1 MKKNCLLC
9 FLLFFSCYSAFAGES
24 LDSLLNVLDKTIK
37 EADTYVQIKEN
48 KLHEL
53 KKEARKTPPVSV
65 ERYHL
70 NNDIYLEYK
79 AYSSDSAL
87 HYLNENM
94 LLARQL
100 NDKER
105 ELKIQ
110 LELSYLL
117 SSIGMYMEA
126 ADILNSI
133 DRQTLPSSLLGYYY
147 TCYEHVYF
155 EAGAAQPR
163 YKMFASRYA
172 KLSHAYRDSMQV
184 TLDPSSATYL
194 WLRETQLREAGKYDE
209 ALEFSDRRLAEASFG
224 TPQYALVAYQ
234 RFRLFESMG
243 KKDEH
248 LYYLVLS
255 AISDVRSAI
264 KEQSSLMVLAQELNR
279 KGDLKRAYDYINF
292 SWEISQFYKTRL
304 RSWMNITPLSMI
316 NGNYQDIIK
325 QQNRELL
332 IYITCVALLALLL
345 VIALIYIYRQMKALS
360 IANRAYVL
368 ETGKIALSG
377 DAKKLMNDDSVKK
390 ALQEVNERLFS
401 LNEELEEVN
410 RHLRSTNLELSESN
424 LIKEAYIAR
433 FFKLCS
439 VYVDRLQA
447 YRKLVNKKLQRGQV
461 AELLKMT
468 HLSNDIV
475 TVEVQELYANFDS
488 AFLHLFPNFVE
499 SLNALL
505 LPDEQIVLKPDEL
518 LNTELRIF
526 ALIRLGIKDSSQI
539 AELLHY
545 SVNTIYNY
553 RSRVKTKA
561 RVSRDDFEDL
571 VAKIR

>member
-37 EADTYVQIKEN
+37 EADTYVQVKEN

-209 ALEFSDRRLAEASFG
+209 ALEFSDRRLAESSFG

-264 KEQSSLMVLAQELNR
+264 KEQSSLMVLAQELNS

-360 IANRAYVL
+360 IA
-368 ETGKIALSG
+368 
-377 DAKKLMNDDSVKK
+377 KKG
-390 ALQEVNERLFS
+390 LQEVNERLFS

-410 RHLRSTNLELSESN
+410 RHLRSTNLERSESN
-424 LIKEAYIAR
+424 LNKEAYIAR

-505 LPDEQIVLKPDEL
+505 LPEEQIVLKPDEL

>member
-37 EADTYVQIKEN
+37 EANTYVQIKEN

-332 IYITCVALLALLL
+332 IYIACVALLALLL

-360 IANRAYVL
+360 IA
-368 ETGKIALSG
+368 
-377 DAKKLMNDDSVKK
+377 KKG
-390 ALQEVNERLFS
+390 LQEVNERLFS

>member
-9 FLLFFSCYSAFAGES
+9 FLLFFSCHSALAGES

-53 KKEARKTPPVSV
+53 KKEARKTPPFSV

-133 DRQTLPSSLLGYYY
+133 DRQTLPSSLLGHYY
-147 TCYEHVYF
+147 TCYEHVYS

-209 ALEFSDRRLAEASFG
+209 ALEFSDRRLAESSFG

-264 KEQSSLMVLAQELNR
+264 KEQSSLMVLAQELNS

-360 IANRAYVL
+360 IA
-368 ETGKIALSG
+368 
-377 DAKKLMNDDSVKK
+377 KKG
-390 ALQEVNERLFS
+390 LQEVNERLFS

-439 VYVDRLQA
+439 GYVDRLQA

-505 LPDEQIVLKPDEL
+505 LPEEQIVLKPDEL

>member
-79 AYSSDSAL
+79 VYSSDSAL

-133 DRQTLPSSLLGYYY
+133 DRQTLPSSLLGHYY

-163 YKMFASRYA
+163 YKMFASRYV
-172 KLSHAYRDSMQV
+172 KLSHAYRDSMQI

-209 ALEFSDRRLAEASFG
+209 ALEFSDRRLAESSFG

-264 KEQSSLMVLAQELNR
+264 KEQSSLMVLAQELNS

-332 IYITCVALLALLL
+332 IYIVCVALLALLL

-360 IANRAYVL
+360 IA
-368 ETGKIALSG
+368 
-377 DAKKLMNDDSVKK
+377 KKG
-390 ALQEVNERLFS
+390 LQEVNERLFS

-505 LPDEQIVLKPDEL
+505 LPEEQIVLKPDEL

>member
-9 FLLFFSCYSAFAGES
+9 FLLFFSCHSALAGES

-79 AYSSDSAL
+79 VYSSDSAL

-360 IANRAYVL
+360 IA
-368 ETGKIALSG
+368 
-377 DAKKLMNDDSVKK
+377 KKG
-390 ALQEVNERLFS
+390 LQEVNERLFS

-505 LPDEQIVLKPDEL
+505 LPEEQIVLKPDEL

>member
-9 FLLFFSCYSAFAGES
+9 FLLFFSCHSAFAGES

-53 KKEARKTPPVSV
+53 KKEARKTPPFSV

-100 NDKER
+100 DDKER

-133 DRQTLPSSLLGYYY
+133 DRQTLPSSLLGHYY

-209 ALEFSDRRLAEASFG
+209 ALEFSDRRLAESSFG

-264 KEQSSLMVLAQELNR
+264 KEQSSLMVLAQELNS

-360 IANRAYVL
+360 IA
-368 ETGKIALSG
+368 
-377 DAKKLMNDDSVKK
+377 KKG
-390 ALQEVNERLFS
+390 LQEVNERLFS

-505 LPDEQIVLKPDEL
+505 LPEEQIVLKPDEL

>member
-79 AYSSDSAL
+79 VYSSDSAL

-360 IANRAYVL
+360 IA
-368 ETGKIALSG
+368 
-377 DAKKLMNDDSVKK
+377 KKG
-390 ALQEVNERLFS
+390 LQEVNERLFS

-468 HLSNDIV
+468 QLSNDIV

-505 LPDEQIVLKPDEL
+505 LPEEQIVLKPDEL

>member
-1 MKKNCLLC
+1 MKKNCLFCL
-9 FLLFFSCYSAFAGES
+9 LLFFSCHSAFADER

-53 KKEARKTPPVSV
+53 KREARKTAPLSI

-87 HYLNENM
+87 HYLNENL

-133 DRQTLPSSLLGYYY
+133 DRQTLPTSLLGHYY
-147 TCYEHVYF
+147 TCYEHVYS

-163 YKMFASRYA
+163 YKMFASRYV
-172 KLSHAYRDSMQV
+172 KLSHVYRDSMEV
-184 TLDPSSATYL
+184 TLDSSSATYL

-209 ALEFSDRRLAEASFG
+209 AMEFSDRRLAEASFG

-264 KEQSSLMVLAQELNR
+264 KEQSSLMVLAQELHG
-279 KGDLKRAYDYINF
+279 KGDLRRAYDYINF

-345 VIALIYIYRQMKALS
+345 VVALIYIYRQMKALS
-360 IANRAYVL
+360 IA
-368 ETGKIALSG
+368 
-377 DAKKLMNDDSVKK
+377 KKG
-390 ALQEVNERLFS
+390 LQEVNERLFS

-499 SLNALL
+499 SLNELL
-505 LPDEQIVLKPDEL
+505 LPEEQIVLKPDEL

>member
-133 DRQTLPSSLLGYYY
+133 DRQTLPSSLWGYYY

-332 IYITCVALLALLL
+332 IYIACVALLALLL

-360 IANRAYVL
+360 IA
-368 ETGKIALSG
+368 
-377 DAKKLMNDDSVKK
+377 KKG
-390 ALQEVNERLFS
+390 LQEVNERLFS

>member
-37 EADTYVQIKEN
+37 EADIYVQIKEN

-105 ELKIQ
+105 ELNIQ

-332 IYITCVALLALLL
+332 IYIACVALLALLL

-360 IANRAYVL
+360 IA
-368 ETGKIALSG
+368 
-377 DAKKLMNDDSVKK
+377 KKG
-390 ALQEVNERLFS
+390 LQEVNERLFS

-410 RHLRSTNLELSESN
+410 RHLRSTNLELSKSN

-505 LPDEQIVLKPDEL
+505 LPEEQIVLKPDEL

>member
-9 FLLFFSCYSAFAGES
+9 FLLFFSCHSAFAGES

-53 KKEARKTPPVSV
+53 KKKARKTSPFSV
-65 ERYHL
+65 ERYNL

-126 ADILNSI
+126 ADILNLI

-194 WLRETQLREAGKYDE
+194 WLREMQLREAGKYDE

-264 KEQSSLMVLAQELNR
+264 KEQSSLMVLAQELNS

-360 IANRAYVL
+360 IA
-368 ETGKIALSG
+368 
-377 DAKKLMNDDSVKK
+377 KKG
-390 ALQEVNERLFS
+390 LQEVNERLFS

-410 RHLRSTNLELSESN
+410 CHLRSTNLELSESN

-505 LPDEQIVLKPDEL
+505 LPEEQIVLKPDEL

>member
-1 MKKNCLLC
+1 MKKNCLFCL
-9 FLLFFSCYSAFAGES
+9 LLFFSCHSAFADER

-53 KKEARKTPPVSV
+53 KREARKTAPLSI

-87 HYLNENM
+87 HYLNENL

-133 DRQTLPSSLLGYYY
+133 DRQTLPVSLLGYYY
-147 TCYEHVYF
+147 TCYEHVYS

-163 YKMFASRYA
+163 YKMFASRYV
-172 KLSHAYRDSMQV
+172 KLSHVYRDSMEV
-184 TLDPSSATYL
+184 TLDSSSATYL

-209 ALEFSDRRLAEASFG
+209 AMEFSDRRLAEASFG

-264 KEQSSLMVLAQELNR
+264 KEQSSLMVLAQELHS

-345 VIALIYIYRQMKALS
+345 VVALIYIYRQMKALS
-360 IANRAYVL
+360 IA
-368 ETGKIALSG
+368 
-377 DAKKLMNDDSVKK
+377 KKG
-390 ALQEVNERLFS
+390 LQEVNERLFS

-499 SLNALL
+499 SLNELL
-505 LPDEQIVLKPDEL
+505 LPEEQIVLKPDEL

>member
-9 FLLFFSCYSAFAGES
+9 FLLFFSCHSAFAGES

-53 KKEARKTPPVSV
+53 KKKARKTSPFSV
-65 ERYHL
+65 ERYNL

-126 ADILNSI
+126 ADILNLI
-133 DRQTLPSSLLGYYY
+133 DRQTLPSSLWGYYY

-264 KEQSSLMVLAQELNR
+264 KEQSSLMVLAQELNS

-360 IANRAYVL
+360 IA
-368 ETGKIALSG
+368 
-377 DAKKLMNDDSVKK
+377 KKG
-390 ALQEVNERLFS
+390 LQEVNERLFS

-410 RHLRSTNLELSESN
+410 CHLRSTNLELSESN

-505 LPDEQIVLKPDEL
+505 LPEEQIVLKPDEL

>member
-9 FLLFFSCYSAFAGES
+9 FLLFFSCHSALAGES

-105 ELKIQ
+105 ELNIQ

-163 YKMFASRYA
+163 YKMFASRYV
-172 KLSHAYRDSMQV
+172 KLSHAYRDSMQI

-209 ALEFSDRRLAEASFG
+209 ALEFSDRRLAESSFG

-264 KEQSSLMVLAQELNR
+264 KEQSSLMVLAQELNS

-332 IYITCVALLALLL
+332 IYIACVALLALLL

-360 IANRAYVL
+360 IA
-368 ETGKIALSG
+368 
-377 DAKKLMNDDSVKK
+377 KKG
-390 ALQEVNERLFS
+390 LQEVNERLFS

-505 LPDEQIVLKPDEL
+505 LPEEQIVLKPDEL

>member
-9 FLLFFSCYSAFAGES
+9 FLLFFSCHSALAGES

-53 KKEARKTPPVSV
+53 KKEARKTPPFSV
-65 ERYHL
+65 ERYNL

-133 DRQTLPSSLLGYYY
+133 DRQTLPSSLLGHYY
-147 TCYEHVYF
+147 TCFEHVYF
-155 EAGAAQPR
+155 EAGAEQPR
-163 YKMFASRYA
+163 YKMFASRYV
-172 KLSHAYRDSMQV
+172 KLSHAYRDSMQI
-184 TLDPSSATYL
+184 TLDPSSATFL

-209 ALEFSDRRLAEASFG
+209 ALEFSDRRLAESSFG

-264 KEQSSLMVLAQELNR
+264 KEQSSLMVLAQELNS

-332 IYITCVALLALLL
+332 IYIVCVALLALLL

-360 IANRAYVL
+360 IA
-368 ETGKIALSG
+368 
-377 DAKKLMNDDSVKK
+377 KKG
-390 ALQEVNERLFS
+390 LQEVNERLFS

>member
-133 DRQTLPSSLLGYYY
+133 DRQTLPSSLLGHYY

-163 YKMFASRYA
+163 YKMFASRYV
-172 KLSHAYRDSMQV
+172 KLSHAYRDSMQI

-209 ALEFSDRRLAEASFG
+209 ALEFSDRRLAESSFG

-332 IYITCVALLALLL
+332 IYIVCVALLALLL

-360 IANRAYVL
+360 IA
-368 ETGKIALSG
+368 
-377 DAKKLMNDDSVKK
+377 KKG
-390 ALQEVNERLFS
+390 LQEVNERLFS

>member
-264 KEQSSLMVLAQELNR
+264 KEQSSLMVLAQELNS

-332 IYITCVALLALLL
+332 IYIVCVALLALLL

-360 IANRAYVL
+360 IA
-368 ETGKIALSG
+368 
-377 DAKKLMNDDSVKK
+377 KKG
-390 ALQEVNERLFS
+390 LQEVNERLFS

>member
-37 EADTYVQIKEN
+37 EADIYVQIKEN

-105 ELKIQ
+105 ELNIQ

-184 TLDPSSATYL
+184 TLDPSSAIYL

-332 IYITCVALLALLL
+332 IYIACVALLALLL

-360 IANRAYVL
+360 IA
-368 ETGKIALSG
+368 
-377 DAKKLMNDDSVKK
+377 KKG
-390 ALQEVNERLFS
+390 LQEVNERLFS

>member
-9 FLLFFSCYSAFAGES
+9 FLLFFSCHSALAGES

-53 KKEARKTPPVSV
+53 KKEARKTPPFSV
-65 ERYHL
+65 ERYNL

-133 DRQTLPSSLLGYYY
+133 DRQTLPSSLLGHYY

-163 YKMFASRYA
+163 YKMFASRYV
-172 KLSHAYRDSMQV
+172 KLSHAYRDSMQI

-209 ALEFSDRRLAEASFG
+209 ALEFSDRRLAESSFG

-264 KEQSSLMVLAQELNR
+264 KEQSSLMVLAQELNS

-332 IYITCVALLALLL
+332 IYIVCVALLALLL

-360 IANRAYVL
+360 IA
-368 ETGKIALSG
+368 
-377 DAKKLMNDDSVKK
+377 KKG
-390 ALQEVNERLFS
+390 LQEVNERLFS

-526 ALIRLGIKDSSQI
+526 ALIRLGIKESSQI

>member
-360 IANRAYVL
+360 IA
-368 ETGKIALSG
+368 
-377 DAKKLMNDDSVKK
+377 KKG
-390 ALQEVNERLFS
+390 LQEVNERLFS

-461 AELLKMT
+461 AELLKRT

>member
-9 FLLFFSCYSAFAGES
+9 FLLFFSCHSALAGES

-53 KKEARKTPPVSV
+53 KKEARKTPPISV
-65 ERYHL
+65 ERYNL

-133 DRQTLPSSLLGYYY
+133 DRQTLPSSLLGHYY

-163 YKMFASRYA
+163 YKMFASRYV
-172 KLSHAYRDSMQV
+172 KLSHAYRDSMQI

-209 ALEFSDRRLAEASFG
+209 ALEFSDRRLAESSFG

-264 KEQSSLMVLAQELNR
+264 KEQSSLMVLAQELNS

-332 IYITCVALLALLL
+332 IYIVCVALLALLL

-360 IANRAYVL
+360 IA
-368 ETGKIALSG
+368 
-377 DAKKLMNDDSVKK
+377 KKG
-390 ALQEVNERLFS
+390 LQEVNERLFS

>member
-9 FLLFFSCYSAFAGES
+9 FLLFFSCHSALAGES

-53 KKEARKTPPVSV
+53 KKEARKTPPFSV
-65 ERYHL
+65 ERYNL

-79 AYSSDSAL
+79 ACSSDSAL

-133 DRQTLPSSLLGYYY
+133 DRQTLPSSLLGHYY

-163 YKMFASRYA
+163 YKMFASRYV
-172 KLSHAYRDSMQV
+172 KLSHAYRDSMQI

-209 ALEFSDRRLAEASFG
+209 ALEFSDRRLAESSFG

-264 KEQSSLMVLAQELNR
+264 KEQSSLMVLAQELNS

-332 IYITCVALLALLL
+332 IYIVCVALLALLL

-360 IANRAYVL
+360 IA
-368 ETGKIALSG
+368 
-377 DAKKLMNDDSVKK
+377 KKG
-390 ALQEVNERLFS
+390 LQEVNERLFS

>member
-264 KEQSSLMVLAQELNR
+264 KEQSSLMVLAQELNS

-360 IANRAYVL
+360 IA
-368 ETGKIALSG
+368 
-377 DAKKLMNDDSVKK
+377 KKG
-390 ALQEVNERLFS
+390 LQEVNERLFS

>member
-9 FLLFFSCYSAFAGES
+9 FLLFFSCHSALAGES

-53 KKEARKTPPVSV
+53 KKEARKTPPFSV
-65 ERYHL
+65 ERYNL

-133 DRQTLPSSLLGYYY
+133 DRQTLPSSLLGHYY

-163 YKMFASRYA
+163 YKMFASRYV
-172 KLSHAYRDSMQV
+172 KLSHAYRDSMQI

-209 ALEFSDRRLAEASFG
+209 ALEFSDRRLAESSFG
-224 TPQYALVAYQ
+224 TPKYALVAYQ

-264 KEQSSLMVLAQELNR
+264 KEQSSLMVLAQELNS

-332 IYITCVALLALLL
+332 IYIVCVALLALLL

-360 IANRAYVL
+360 IA
-368 ETGKIALSG
+368 
-377 DAKKLMNDDSVKK
+377 KKG
-390 ALQEVNERLFS
+390 LQEVNERLFS

>member
-9 FLLFFSCYSAFAGES
+9 FLLFFSCHSALAGES

-53 KKEARKTPPVSV
+53 KKEARKTPPFSV
-65 ERYHL
+65 ERYNL

-133 DRQTLPSSLLGYYY
+133 DRQTLPSSLLGHYY

-163 YKMFASRYA
+163 YKMFASRYE
-172 KLSHAYRDSMQV
+172 KLSHAYRDSMQI

-209 ALEFSDRRLAEASFG
+209 ALEFSDRRLAESSFG

-264 KEQSSLMVLAQELNR
+264 KEQSSLMVLAQELNS

-292 SWEISQFYKTRL
+292 SWEISQFYKTRW

-332 IYITCVALLALLL
+332 IYIVCVALLALLL

-360 IANRAYVL
+360 IA
-368 ETGKIALSG
+368 
-377 DAKKLMNDDSVKK
+377 KKG
-390 ALQEVNERLFS
+390 LQEVNERLFS

>member
-147 TCYEHVYF
+147 TCYEHVSF

-332 IYITCVALLALLL
+332 IYIACVALLALLL

-360 IANRAYVL
+360 IA
-368 ETGKIALSG
+368 
-377 DAKKLMNDDSVKK
+377 KKG
-390 ALQEVNERLFS
+390 LQEVNERLFS

>member
-126 ADILNSI
+126 ADILNLI

-332 IYITCVALLALLL
+332 IYIACVALLALLL

-360 IANRAYVL
+360 IA
-368 ETGKIALSG
+368 
-377 DAKKLMNDDSVKK
+377 KKG
-390 ALQEVNERLFS
+390 LQEVNERLFS

>member
-9 FLLFFSCYSAFAGES
+9 FLLFFSCHSALAGES

-53 KKEARKTPPVSV
+53 KKEARKTPPFSV

-133 DRQTLPSSLLGYYY
+133 DRQTLPSSLLGHYY
-147 TCYEHVYF
+147 TCYEHVYS

-194 WLRETQLREAGKYDE
+194 WLREMQLREAGKYDE
-209 ALEFSDRRLAEASFG
+209 ALEFSDRRLAESSFG

-264 KEQSSLMVLAQELNR
+264 KEQSSLMVLAQELNS

-332 IYITCVALLALLL
+332 IYIACVALLALLL

-360 IANRAYVL
+360 IA
-368 ETGKIALSG
+368 
-377 DAKKLMNDDSVKK
+377 KKG
-390 ALQEVNERLFS
+390 LQEVNERLFS

-505 LPDEQIVLKPDEL
+505 LPEEQIVLKPDEL

>member
-9 FLLFFSCYSAFAGES
+9 FLLFFSCHSALAGES

-53 KKEARKTPPVSV
+53 KKEARKTPPFSV
-65 ERYHL
+65 ERYNL

-133 DRQTLPSSLLGYYY
+133 DRQTLPSSLLGHYY

-163 YKMFASRYA
+163 YKMFASRYV
-172 KLSHAYRDSMQV
+172 KLSHAYRDSMQI

-209 ALEFSDRRLAEASFG
+209 ALEFSDRRLAESSFG

-332 IYITCVALLALLL
+332 IYIVCVALLALLL

-360 IANRAYVL
+360 IA
-368 ETGKIALSG
+368 
-377 DAKKLMNDDSVKK
+377 KKG
-390 ALQEVNERLFS
+390 LQEVNERLFS

-461 AELLKMT
+461 AEVLKMT

>member
-9 FLLFFSCYSAFAGES
+9 FLLFFSCHSALAGES

-53 KKEARKTPPVSV
+53 KKEARKTPPFSV
-65 ERYHL
+65 ERYNL

-133 DRQTLPSSLLGYYY
+133 DRQTLPSSLLGHYY

-163 YKMFASRYA
+163 YKMFASRYV
-172 KLSHAYRDSMQV
+172 KLSHAYRDSMQI

-209 ALEFSDRRLAEASFG
+209 ALEFSDRRLAESSFG

-264 KEQSSLMVLAQELNR
+264 KEQSSLMVLAQELNS

-332 IYITCVALLALLL
+332 IYIVCVALLAVLL

-360 IANRAYVL
+360 IA
-368 ETGKIALSG
+368 
-377 DAKKLMNDDSVKK
+377 KKG
-390 ALQEVNERLFS
+390 LQEVNERLFS

>member
-9 FLLFFSCYSAFAGES
+9 FLLFFSCHSALAGES

-53 KKEARKTPPVSV
+53 KKEARKTPPFSV

-133 DRQTLPSSLLGYYY
+133 DRQTLPSSLLGHYY
-147 TCYEHVYF
+147 TCYEHVYS

-194 WLRETQLREAGKYDE
+194 WLREMQLREAGKYDE
-209 ALEFSDRRLAEASFG
+209 ALEFSDRRLAESSFG

-264 KEQSSLMVLAQELNR
+264 KEQSSLMVLAQELNS

-360 IANRAYVL
+360 IA
-368 ETGKIALSG
+368 
-377 DAKKLMNDDSVKK
+377 KKG
-390 ALQEVNERLFS
+390 LQEVNERLFS

>member
-133 DRQTLPSSLLGYYY
+133 DRQTLPSSLLGHYY

-360 IANRAYVL
+360 IA
-368 ETGKIALSG
+368 
-377 DAKKLMNDDSVKK
+377 KKG
-390 ALQEVNERLFS
+390 LQEVNERLFS

>member
-163 YKMFASRYA
+163 YKMFASRYV
-172 KLSHAYRDSMQV
+172 KLSHAYRDSMQI

-209 ALEFSDRRLAEASFG
+209 ALEFSDRRLAESSFG

-264 KEQSSLMVLAQELNR
+264 KEQSSLMVLAQELNS

-332 IYITCVALLALLL
+332 IYIACVALLALLL

-360 IANRAYVL
+360 IA
-368 ETGKIALSG
+368 
-377 DAKKLMNDDSVKK
+377 KKG
-390 ALQEVNERLFS
+390 LQEVNERLFS

>member
-53 KKEARKTPPVSV
+53 RKEARKTPPVSV

-332 IYITCVALLALLL
+332 IYIACVALLALLL

-360 IANRAYVL
+360 IA
-368 ETGKIALSG
+368 
-377 DAKKLMNDDSVKK
+377 KKG
-390 ALQEVNERLFS
+390 LQEVNERLFS

>member
-332 IYITCVALLALLL
+332 IYIACVALLALLL

-360 IANRAYVL
+360 IA
-368 ETGKIALSG
+368 
-377 DAKKLMNDDSVKK
+377 KKG
-390 ALQEVNERLFS
+390 LQEVNERLFS

-410 RHLRSTNLELSESN
+410 RHLRYTNLELSESN

>member
-1 MKKNCLLC
+1 MKKNCLLY
-9 FLLFFSCYSAFAGES
+9 LLFFFSCHSVLADER
-24 LDSLLNVLDKTIK
+24 LDSLLNVLDKTIRN
-37 EADTYVQIKEN
+37 ADTYVQIKEDR
-48 KLHEL
+48 LREL
-53 KKEARKTPPVSV
+53 KKEANRTVPVSV
-65 ERYHL
+65 ERYNL
-70 NNDIYLEYK
+70 NNSIYLEYK

-87 HYLNENM
+87 HYLNENL

-133 DRQTLPSSLLGYYY
+133 DRQTLPTSLLGYYY
-147 TCYEHVYF
+147 TCYEHVYS

-163 YKMFASRYA
+163 YKMFASRYV
-172 KLSHAYRDSMQV
+172 KLSHAYRDSMEV
-184 TLDPSSATYL
+184 TLDSSSATYL

-209 ALEFSDRRLAEASFG
+209 AMEFSDRRLAEASFG

-264 KEQSSLMVLAQELNR
+264 KEQSSLMVLAQELHS

-345 VIALIYIYRQMKALS
+345 VVALIYIYRQMKALS
-360 IANRAYVL
+360 IA
-368 ETGKIALSG
+368 
-377 DAKKLMNDDSVKK
+377 KKG
-390 ALQEVNERLFS
+390 LQEVNERLFS

-424 LIKEAYIAR
+424 LIKEAYITR

-499 SLNALL
+499 SLNELL
-505 LPDEQIVLKPDEL
+505 LPEEQIVLKPDEL

>member
-224 TPQYALVAYQ
+224 TLQYALVAYQ

-332 IYITCVALLALLL
+332 IYIACVALLALLL

-360 IANRAYVL
+360 IA
-368 ETGKIALSG
+368 
-377 DAKKLMNDDSVKK
+377 KKG
-390 ALQEVNERLFS
+390 LQEVNERLFS